1 MARSAGTL
9 GVALTA
15 NSTAFERAMARA
27 QGQLR
32 SFGKTVKS
40 TAMTLGVAFGA
51 SQLIGGFKSLTAE
64 MDGIDKRSGVLNISA
79 ERYQQFA
86 YAARRTGTEIG
97 TVESAMKR
105 MDMTLAKA
113 VSGEK
118 SAIDA
123 FRALG
128 LEVSDIRKLKPDEL
142 FDLVA
147 KSIGEIG
154 DPAEK
159 SAAQIALFGKNGAE
173 LNNFLRDYIRY
184 GEEAKKNGLLFS
196 KEDVEA
202 AKNLTDAMTDLGTA
216 VKVLVA
222 NSGLTKW
229 LNGVAEGILAVKNS
243 AEAATAF
250 VAELARRAM
259 RLTIDYGTPMGVANT
274 IAAKIRGEETL
285 GEQAANAAI
294 PEKAI
299 QVAAATAAEVAEAN
313 TKRQMDL
320 IDRADREAK
329 RAAYLA
335 ERAAGADK
343 EKAVKAE
350 KVKEAPSSAAGDFSI
365 AALARSLVGNNAP
378 MERTAD
384 ATEQLLAE
392 SKEQTQM
399 QRQALQ
405 NNENSPQL
413 TYS

>member
-9 GVALTA
+9 AVALTA
-15 NSTAFERAMARA
+15 NSTAFERTMARA
-27 QGQLR
+27 QGQLK

-51 SQLIGGFKSLTAE
+51 SQLIGGLKSLTAE
-64 MDGIDKRSGVLNISA
+64 MDAVDKRSGVLNISA

-173 LNNFLRDYIRY
+173 LNNFLRDYLKL
-184 GEEAKKNGLLFS
+184 GDEAREKGMLFS
-196 KEDVEA
+196 NEDIKA
-202 AKNLTDAMTDLGTA
+202 AAELTNSMTDLSTA
-216 VKVLVA
+216 IKVLVVD
-222 NSGLTKW
+222 SGFAKW
-229 LNGVAEGILAVKNS
+229 LADIAGGLMAVKN
-243 AEAATAF
+243 AGAAASGF
-250 VAELARRAM
+250 RDELGRRAIQGIVDYNPF
-259 RLTIDYGTPMGVANT
+259 TIGNT

-335 ERAAGADK
+335 EKAAGKDI
-343 EKAVKAE
+343 EKAVKTE

-392 SKEQTQM
+392 TKEQTQM